1 VNSWNWEEHATL
13 IIGGTSTFI
22 VLLRLLSVT
31 HFDPETAF
39 AILQSVG
46 TTTVIIGT
54 LVASVWVLVAFIGIA
69 IMRYFMHHE
78 LSPQYRT
85 AFDCAVFAGCVVI
98 LMTAPTAAI
107 LLIIII
113 VAMWVHVRRSYMGTE
128 VRSKPTR
135 VFIEFVLGT
144 AIALTILVGAYPWM
158 PLERISVSNQTK
170 VHIGYVLRTD
180 GETVVLLNDKRRRI
194 EYLARRGGMVDREL
208 CNRHSGIEAALIDQP
223 ILSYLF
229 TTSSQYP
236 RC

>member
-13 IIGGTSTFI
+13 IIGATSTVI
-22 VLLRLLSVT
+22 ALLRLLAVT

-39 AILQSVG
+39 AVLQSVG

-54 LVASVWVLVAFIGIA
+54 LLASIWVVVAFIGMA

-78 LSPQYRT
+78 LSSQYRT

-98 LMTAPTAAI
+98 LMTAPAGAI

-113 VAMWVHVRRSYMGTE
+113 VAMWMHVRRSYMGME

-144 AIALTILVGAYPWM
+144 AIALTILLAAYPWI
-158 PLERISVSNQTK
+158 PLERIRIGNQTK
-170 VHIGYVLRTD
+170 VHTGYVLRAD
-180 GETVVLLNDKRRRI
+180 GETIVILTDKRRRI
-194 EYLARRGGMVDREL
+194 EYLARKGGTVDREL
-208 CNRHSGIEAALIDQP
+208 CNHHSGLEAALIDQP

-229 TTSSQYP
+229 TTSSEYP